1 MYLRG
6 WYSYRRS
13 RQEVVQFIWNACGVK
28 KNSLLSSVGKQ
39 DITVCLT
46 STFYYQWL
54 CYSVDDET
62 YHIYSKT
69 QGGFIKFFM
78 IRVQRLFLS
87 GIFTKGSVYLKS
99 NLFLA
104 NNSMVT
110 DQGKQKYYR
119 SCYWLSSW
127 FLLKELKIKSYLQC
141 SLLGA
146 KSNLHWKSSKVCIIT
161 KSPLASLLLKV

>member
-1 MYLRG
+1 MQSQEIQARGRTIYLECLWCKEKLSFKFSRKTRH
-6 WYSYRRS
+6 YSL
-13 RQEVVQFIWNACGVK
+13 FDIHL
-28 KNSLLSSVGKQ
+28 LLSM
-39 DITVCLT
+39 TVLF
-46 STFYYQWL
+46 SGWWNIPYL
-54 CYSVDDET
+54 L
-62 YHIYSKT
+62 KNP
-69 QGGFIKFFM
+69 GGFIKFFM